1 MLNDTRDQIIKA
13 LNKTVSSN
21 KIRILI
27 MWIVSDKDDT
37 KWLCETKPTREK
49 NSWSDKGKCIM
60 LGEFPFNNTPS
71 FVNQIEWKDTP
82 LQVKFELKK
91 K

>member
-1 MLNDTRDQIIKA
+1 
-13 LNKTVSSN
+13 
-21 KIRILI
+21 

-49 NSWSDKGKCIM
+49 NSWSDKGRCIM

>member
-1 MLNDTRDQIIKA
+1 
-13 LNKTVSSN
+13 
-21 KIRILI
+21 

-49 NSWSDKGKCIM
+49 NSWSDKGKCIQI
-60 LGEFPFNNTPS
+60 GDKFPFNQLPS
-71 FVNQIEWKDTP
+71 FVTSIEWKDTP
-82 LQVKFELKK
+82 LQVKFDIKK